1 MTFKESFLIK
11 ILLEISLL
19 WEHYIQKKQRKKVSS
34 LWWLIAFSIIITTS
48 IYIALNDKAE
58 IDIIVEKQRLTALLF
73 GVFNFWNLWH
83 LYIHE

>member
-1 MTFKESFLIK
+1 MGTLYPKKE
-11 ILLEISLL
+11 
-19 WEHYIQKKQRKKVSS
+19 RKKVSS

-73 GVFNFWNLWH
+73 GFLISGICGTCIFMNK
-83 LYIHE
+83 

>member
-1 MTFKESFLIK
+1 MGTLYPKKE
-11 ILLEISLL
+11 
-19 WEHYIQKKQRKKVSS
+19 RKKVSS

-73 GVFNFWNLWH
+73 GFLNSGICGICIFMNK
-83 LYIHE
+83 